1 MMEGF
6 RKLIAW
12 QEAKL
17 LTLKIYKSTSAFPQH
32 ELFSLTN
39 QLRRASSSAM
49 ANIAE
54 GSAMATS
61 AHRKAYYQRAKGS
74 VIEVD
79 NFIELGFELGYVS
92 GQDFDD
98 LSDHCARLTHLLK
111 RLVQTT

>member
-1 MMEGF
+1 MEGF

-17 LTLKIYKSTSAFPQH
+17 LTLKIYKHTSSFPKH

-61 AHRKAYYQRAKGS
+61 PHRKAYYQRAKGS
-74 VIEVD
+74 VVEVD
-79 NFIELGFELGYVS
+79 NFAELGFELGYITE
-92 GQDFDD
+92 QEFDD
-98 LSDHCARLTHLLK
+98 LSDHCARLAHLLK
-111 RLVQTT
+111 RLVQAT